1 MSRICPPLSRQKNA
15 LIRRGR
21 NASPVLL
28 IEIDA
33 TKKREELKKEPEAE
47 VIVAVVGRIVVA
59 IGDATVPRVVV
70 PATATVHAVRP
81 RIMETLLVVLIFSD
95 EKQSYRHEG

>member
-1 MSRICPPLSRQKNA
+1 MNIDYDREGTECVSCSSHRNRRDKKN
-15 LIRRGR
+15 
-21 NASPVLL
+21 
-28 IEIDA
+28 
-33 TKKREELKKEPEAE
+33 REELKREAEAE
-47 VIVAVVGRIVVA
+47 VVVAVVGRVVVA

-95 EKQSYRHEG
+95 EKHSYLHEV